1 MKRLT
6 FLGLGLAIG
15 SFPLPA
21 FAGML
26 DGMSPVRA
34 GSVDFNFGDP
44 ERQNSALTAADYLS
58 GRVKRVGNRD
68 VNEAVACVSG
78 STCVH
83 METNDPITNPVGSV
97 AGMRWEL
104 GTAHMVPGGFG
115 PLATGPLGKEPAG
128 RKVLNLPG
136 FDNEAEFK
144 AVLVGIDEA
153 AGTVTFRAYFRTC
166 VRNPIT
172 KHWVTCTAYLAPG
185 PLAWTLHEGDSF
197 PVDIT
202 SGENPIQL
210 PKSFKAQLKNL
221 LKEAQNSGLIVP
233 EAAPAP
239 TTGSTPTGLPT
250 TLPARS
256 ESTSANIVTAANN
269 LRGLNTSNGPGGG
282 RQACAYAVNRILE
295 YSIGR
300 KIGACTDCV
309 LDVEAALRN
318 GEGVQVSRAQT
329 KAGAIIIAK
338 HAEHIGICMN
348 DGCTTVLSNSSTNKS
363 ISWVSDPTF
372 GGSYDKFGGTEH
384 FYQVK

>member
-1 MKRLT
+1 MKQIL
-6 FLGLGLAIG
+6 FLGLGLILL
-15 SFPLPA
+15 PLPA

-26 DGMSPVRA
+26 NGLSPVRA
-34 GSVDFNFGDP
+34 GSVDLSLSDP
-44 ERQNSALTAADYLS
+44 ETQNAALTAADYLS
-58 GRVKRVGNRD
+58 GRVVRKGDRD
-68 VNEAVACVSG
+68 VNEAVACMSGKECQHLETADLVSVPG
-78 STCVH
+78 A
-83 METNDPITNPVGSV
+83 SV

-104 GTAHMVPGGFG
+104 GPAHMVPGGFG
-115 PLATGPLGKEPAG
+115 PLAAAGMEPTG

-136 FDNEAEFK
+136 VDNEAEFK
-144 AVLVGIDEA
+144 VVLVGIDQA
-153 AGTVTFRAYFRTC
+153 AGTVKFRAYFRGC

-172 KHWVTCTAYLAPG
+172 KKWITCLPYMFPSPIEWELK
-185 PLAWTLHEGDSF
+185 EGDPF

-202 SGENPIQL
+202 SGKNPIAL
-210 PKSFKAQLKNL
+210 PKDTKAAIKAGLKQ
-221 LKEAQNSGLIVP
+221 AQNSGLIQP
-233 EAAPAP
+233 DPAPA
-239 TTGSTPTGLPT
+239 
-250 TLPARS
+250 AV
-256 ESTSANIVTAANN
+256 STSPTRPLNSAPINQSTSQSIVTAANS
-269 LRGLNTSNGPGGG
+269 LKGLSTANGPGGG
-282 RQACAYAVNRILE
+282 NVACAYAVNRVLE
-295 YSIGR
+295 YAIGR

-348 DGCTTVLSNSSTNKS
+348 DGCTTVLSNSSHNKS